1 MMMNNFD
8 VIFDKIDNYL
18 KDKKI
23 FEYIENNAHDIIDT
37 IENTGEMSKECEEK
51 IRSSVED
58 CKKRFV
64 K

>member
-1 MMMNNFD
+1 MS
-8 VIFDKIDNYL
+8 IASDKIV
-18 KDKKI
+18 
-23 FEYIENNAHDIIDT
+23 
-37 IENTGEMSKECEEK
+37 KECEEK

>member
-1 MMMNNFD
+1 MNPG
-8 VIFDKIDNYL
+8 KCCTL
-18 KDKKI
+18 S
-23 FEYIENNAHDIIDT
+23 
-37 IENTGEMSKECEEK
+37 IENTGEMNKECEEK

>member
-1 MMMNNFD
+1 MRLFETS
-8 VIFDKIDNYL
+8 L
-18 KDKKI
+18 

>member
-1 MMMNNFD
+1 MKSAFKLPFSNCF
-8 VIFDKIDNYL
+8 FQEFETSL
-18 KDKKI
+18 

>member
-1 MMMNNFD
+1 MP
-8 VIFDKIDNYL
+8 
-18 KDKKI
+18 
-23 FEYIENNAHDIIDT
+23 HDIIDT